1 MPTKRTKR
9 ARPLAAK
16 ITPVAV
22 EAYRA
27 GDRRALHRQ
36 LRLKPFQ
43 VSPLDVHEG
52 PCPFHPSY
60 VASETWA
67 HMQALRA
74 ALEEIADA

>member
-1 MPTKRTKR
+1 MPTKRKKR

-16 ITPVAV
+16 ITPAAV

-36 LRLKPFQ
+36 LRRKPWK

-52 PCPFHPSY
+52 PCPMHPSY
-60 VASETWA
+60 VASGTWPQ
-67 HMQALRA
+67 MQALRA
-74 ALEEIADA
+74 VLE